1 MIKSNSPWAHFLWL
15 LISFLELFFLSLY
28 SSERVIEIMTS
39 LGLDLGIAL
48 ANEWWTD
55 FWVLYMFRAIWKE
68 LGLEDQKAFFSSS
81 FNQEVHFLVWTSIFS
96 YVKLKTWI
104 SAWVHKMANKI
115 SKEFQYLIF
124 TTSWIHLLLW
134 LQRKGQCLGHSD

>member
-1 MIKSNSPWAHFLWL
+1 MIKSSSPRAHFLWL
-15 LISFLELFFLSLY
+15 LISFLALFLLPLY
-28 SSERVIEIMTS
+28 SSERVIGIMTS
-39 LGLDLGIAL
+39 LGLDLAIAL

-55 FWVLYMFRAIWKE
+55 FWVLYMFHATWKE
-68 LGLEDQKAFFSSS
+68 LGLEDQKAFFFS
-81 FNQEVHFLVWTSIFS
+81 FNQEVSFLVWTSIFS
-96 YVKLKTWI
+96 YIKLKTWI
-104 SAWVHKMANKI
+104 SAWVCKMASEI